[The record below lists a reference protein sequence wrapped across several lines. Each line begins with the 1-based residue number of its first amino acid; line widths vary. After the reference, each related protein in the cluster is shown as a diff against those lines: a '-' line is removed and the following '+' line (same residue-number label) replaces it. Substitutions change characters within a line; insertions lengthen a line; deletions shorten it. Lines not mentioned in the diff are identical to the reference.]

1 MPFAFPIYALFF
13 FLYRHCCLLASCDST
28 PPGLADAGSAGTLGA
43 WAAATTAD
51 SWAETEEPESLREKL
66 LALPSEE
73 LFYSKLRKVR
83 APTRM
88 KIQSLK
94 YIHALQLITVNK
106 NPRATV

>member
-1 MPFAFPIYALFF
+1 MLPSSSCTATAV
-13 FLYRHCCLLASCDST
+13 LACDST
-28 PPGLADAGSAGTLGA
+28 PPGLADVGSAGTLGA

-83 APTRM
+83 THENEDP
-88 KIQSLK
+88 I
-94 YIHALQLITVNK
+94 
-106 NPRATV
+106 